1 MSAANPTPGSIE
13 SPPLPAARQA
23 GANEKTRAKAR
34 FTAGAPYLL
43 TALFTAGAPDLLTA
57 LVEAERFF
65 DGSDDRGCPL
75 HRKILAAIDTVKGG
89 AA

>member
-1 MSAANPTPGSIE
+1 MSAANTTPASTE
-13 SPPLPAARQA
+13 SPPFPAAPLA
-23 GANEKTRAKAR
+23 GANEKAH
-34 FTAGAPYLL
+34 FTAG
-43 TALFTAGAPDLLTA
+43 PDLLKA

>member
-1 MSAANPTPGSIE
+1 MSAADLTSGSTV
-13 SPPLPAARQA
+13 SPPPPAARRA
-23 GANEKTRAKAR
+23 GTAEKTRAKAR
-34 FTAGAPYLL
+34 
-43 TALFTAGAPDLLTA
+43 FTAGAPDLLTA

-65 DGSDDRGCPL
+65 DGSDDHGCPL

>member
-1 MSAANPTPGSIE
+1 MSAVNPAPEPSTE
-13 SPPLPAARQA
+13 SPSLPAAPRA
-23 GANEKTRAKAR
+23 GATEKTRAKAR
-34 FTAGAPYLL
+34 V
-43 TALFTAGAPDLLTA
+43 TAGAPDLLKA

-65 DGSDDRGCPL
+65 DGSDDHGCSL

>member
-1 MSAANPTPGSIE
+1 MSAANPAPEPSTE
-13 SPPLPAARQA
+13 SLPAARRA
-23 GANEKTRAKAR
+23 GATEKTRAKAR
-34 FTAGAPYLL
+34 FTAGP
-43 TALFTAGAPDLLTA
+43 PDLLKA

-65 DGSDDRGCPL
+65 DGSDDHGCPL

>member
-1 MSAANPTPGSIE
+1 MPAPEPSNESRPDTP
-13 SPPLPAARQA
+13 RA
-23 GANEKTRAKAR
+23 GANEKNRAKAR
-34 FTAGAPYLL
+34 V
-43 TALFTAGAPDLLTA
+43 TAGAPDLLTA

-65 DGSDDRGCPL
+65 DGSADRGCPL

>member
-1 MSAANPTPGSIE
+1 MPAANPAPEPSTE
-13 SPPLPAARQA
+13 SPSLPAARRA
-23 GANEKTRAKAR
+23 GPVENTHAKAR
-34 FTAGAPYLL
+34 V
-43 TALFTAGAPDLLTA
+43 TAGAPDLLTA

>member
-1 MSAANPTPGSIE
+1 MSAASPAPEPSTE
-13 SPPLPAARQA
+13 SPSLPAARRT
-23 GANEKTRAKAR
+23 GATEKTR
-34 FTAGAPYLL
+34 
-43 TALFTAGAPDLLTA
+43 FTAGAPDLLPA

-65 DGSDDRGCPL
+65 DGSDDHGCPL

>member
-1 MSAANPTPGSIE
+1 MPAAKLTPASTE
-13 SPPLPAARQA
+13 SPSLPAAPLA
-23 GANEKTRAKAR
+23 GANKKTRAKGR
-34 FTAGAPYLL
+34 V
-43 TALFTAGAPDLLTA
+43 TAGAPDLLTA

-75 HRKILAAIDTVKGG
+75 HQKILAAIDTVKSG

>member
-13 SPPLPAARQA
+13 SPPLLAARKA

-34 FTAGAPYLL
+34 FT
-43 TALFTAGAPDLLTA
+43 TGAPDLLTA

-65 DGSDDRGCPL
+65 DGSDDPL